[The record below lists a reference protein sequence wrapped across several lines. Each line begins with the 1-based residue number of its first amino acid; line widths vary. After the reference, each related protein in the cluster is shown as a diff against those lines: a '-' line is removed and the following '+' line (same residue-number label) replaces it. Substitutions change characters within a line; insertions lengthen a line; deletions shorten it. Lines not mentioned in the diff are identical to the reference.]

1 MLQVLPPVPA
11 KLREML
17 KDYPEHI
24 ERLQEVLN
32 RSVDR
37 SRKIP
42 LMPFDDAIWALEARL
57 ETFIFEARDELA
69 AARTAGD
76 PKAIARAQEKER
88 LMSFAKSGNI
98 GMAHLD
104 DLWEYFDGSQMGV

>member
-1 MLQVLPPVPA
+1 MHQALPPVPA

-32 RSVDR
+32 RSVER

-57 ETFIFEARDELA
+57 ETFVLEARDELA
-69 AARTAGD
+69 GARASGD
-76 PKAIARAQEKER
+76 PKAIAQAQEKER
-88 LMSFAKSGNI
+88 LMSFAKSRNI
-98 GMAHLD
+98 GMARLD
-104 DLWEYFDGSQMGV
+104 DLWEYFDGSQMGF

>member
-1 MLQVLPPVPA
+1 
-11 KLREML
+11 ML

-69 AARTAGD
+69 AARAAGD
-76 PKAIARAQEKER
+76 PKAIAQAQEKER
-88 LMSFAKSGNI
+88 LRRFQLASRETIAGLPWAALNLPLQVQILMRTHQIAR
-98 GMAHLD
+98 
-104 DLWEYFDGSQMGV
+104 